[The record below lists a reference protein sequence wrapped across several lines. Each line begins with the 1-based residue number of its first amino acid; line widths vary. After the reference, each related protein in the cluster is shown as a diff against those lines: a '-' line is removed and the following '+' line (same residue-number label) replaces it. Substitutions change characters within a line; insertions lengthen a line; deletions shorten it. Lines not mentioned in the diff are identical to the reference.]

1 MAGMTELISTYI
13 TRGGKLEEA
22 VNEKW
27 KLVSTHTARRS
38 GATNMHLAGMP
49 DELIMA
55 CTGHSST
62 AQLYQY
68 IKAHRIK
75 KLEALRESPYFS
87 KETKTTK

>member
-22 VNEKW
+22 ENEKW
-27 KLVSTHTARRS
+27 KHVSIHMARRS
-38 GATNMHLAGMP
+38 GATNMHLAEMP

-55 CTGHSST
+55 CTGHNST

-75 KLEALRESPYFS
+75 NLKP
-87 KETKTTK
+87 